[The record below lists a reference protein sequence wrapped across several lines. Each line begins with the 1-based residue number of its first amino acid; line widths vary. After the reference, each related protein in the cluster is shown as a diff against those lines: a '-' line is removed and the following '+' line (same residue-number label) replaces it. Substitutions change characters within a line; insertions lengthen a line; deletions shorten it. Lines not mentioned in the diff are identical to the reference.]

1 MTKQELNILKANIEM
16 ALDEGLDIE
25 TYVKEVK
32 DKRKN
37 DKLAKSRLKVAEAFL
52 DYIDLV
58 APGSITDPDEFVQHL
73 IKEMEAG
80 EKISDKLENQRTFAT
95 KNKSEESL
103 DDILR
108 KIKGLG

>member
-1 MTKQELNILKANIEM
+1 MTKQEINTLKANIEL

-37 DKLAKSRLKVAEAFL
+37 DRLAKSRLKVAEAFL

-58 APGSITDPDEFVQHL
+58 APDSIIDPDNFVQHL
-73 IKEMEAG
+73 VKEMEAG
-80 EKISDKLENQRTFAT
+80 EKISEKLENQRTFA
-95 KNKSEESL
+95 KNKSESDL
-103 DDILR
+103 DKILK